1 MSFYKKLFDEKK
13 FIQTAIPDKE
23 SIHQFVEQLVSFL
36 FAPQQLKIQTQ
47 HDYQYHYQGLES
59 QLHNIL
65 YEISKNE
72 QDSSRITQQFFE
84 QLPTVYEVLLKDAQ
98 TITAHDPAAESLD
111 EVILT
116 YPGFFAIAVY
126 RFAHVL
132 WQQNVKVLP
141 RLLTE
146 YAHSK
151 TGIDIHP
158 GAVIGESFFIDHGTG
173 IVIGETAV
181 IGNHVKLYQ
190 GVTLGALHSENSR
203 RKSNRHP
210 QVGDHVIIYSGA
222 TLLGNIQIGQDSIIG
237 GNVWIT
243 YSVPNGSLVYHKSEV
258 VSRADFDFNTA
269 VNQILLQQ

>member
-1 MSFYKKLFDEKK
+1 MYE
-13 FIQTAIPDKE
+13 T
-23 SIHQFVEQLVSFL
+23 LV
-36 FAPQQLKIQTQ
+36 
-47 HDYQYHYQGLES
+47 
-59 QLHNIL
+59 
-65 YEISKNE
+65 
-72 QDSSRITQQFFE
+72 
-84 QLPTVYEVLLKDAQ
+84 KDAQ

-132 WQQNVKVLP
+132 WTQNIKVLP

-203 RKSNRHP
+203 KKTIRHP
-210 QVGDHVIIYSGA
+210 NVGDHVIIYSGA
-222 TLLGNIQIGQDSIIG
+222 TLLGNIHIGQHSIIG

-258 VSRADFDFNTA
+258 VSRADFDFDTA
-269 VNQILLQQ
+269 VNQILFKQ